1 MSSARPKI
9 VLDEQS
15 FQGLLAA
22 AFTIQQHNDRYAA
35 HRSDLPSEPPPA
47 RPRPPKLCAQ
57 CGLPLAKEGAP
68 CAACGAEP
76 LRAGEHLQQ
85 LWASMWQVSQERGLA
100 PQPRKAPVPPA
111 DASTEHQ
118 LDFRTHKPSSTIG
131 SASEPA
137 LAAEESMRPFPPDHV
152 HDHASRHEFALDPE
166 VETKPDSS
174 GIELQNPDKPWPS
187 PRPHDSQ
194 LSVPSTG
201 ISRSGGPPGGGPP
214 GDDPPDELADT
225 QSSSAHTLSPDSA
238 SGLAALWARLRS
250 QRANLYLGIAVL
262 VAAIALLWPASRPQ
276 APTLSAWDRFLVA
289 IGIAEVSQPAVHF
302 QGDPNIKVWVDTHT
316 ALYYCPG
323 EELYGKSPDGH
334 YSTQHDAQSDRFEP
348 AERSVCV
355 P

>member
-35 HRSDLPSEPPPA
+35 NRPDLPAEPPPA
-47 RPRPPKLCAQ
+47 RTRAPKLCAH
-57 CGLPLAKEGAP
+57 CGLPLAKDGAP
-68 CAACGAEP
+68 CPACGTEP

-100 PQPRKAPVPPA
+100 PQARKATPPAVPPA
-111 DASTEHQ
+111 DGSSGPGMA
-118 LDFRTHKPSSTIG
+118 PSSITG
-131 SASEPA
+131 STSAPA
-137 LAAEESMRPFPPDHV
+137 PRREWTSPLPPDHL
-152 HDHASRHEFALDPE
+152 HHHASGPDFALDSEVDPE
-166 VETKPDSS
+166 PGSP
-174 GIELQNPDKPWPS
+174 GIELSPDKPWPS
-187 PRPHDSQ
+187 PRQQDSR
-194 LSVPSTG
+194 LSVPLTA
-201 ISRSGGPPGGGPP
+201 ISRSDGPPGGGPP
-214 GDDPPDELADT
+214 GDDPPDHLADV
-225 QSSSAHTLSPDSA
+225 QSSSAQESSPGST

-250 QRANLYLGIAVL
+250 HRANLYLGTAVL
-262 VAAIALLWPASRPQ
+262 VAAVALLWPASRPQ
-276 APTLSAWDRFLVA
+276 APTLSVWDRFLVA

-323 EELYGKSPDGH
+323 EDLYGKSPDGH

>member
-1 MSSARPKI
+1 MSSPRPKI

-22 AFTIQQHNDRYAA
+22 AFTIQDYLDRDAVDW
-35 HRSDLPSEPPPA
+35 SDLPSEPPPA

-187 PRPHDSQ
+187 PRPHDSL
-194 LSVPSTG
+194 LSVPQSG
-201 ISRSGGPPGGGPP
+201 SRAAVVLR
-214 GDDPPDELADT
+214 E
-225 QSSSAHTLSPDSA
+225 
-238 SGLAALWARLRS
+238 AALPATTRRTNSPTPSPHRRTCCHRIPLPGLQPCGRGSVRS
-250 QRANLYLGIAVL
+250 
-262 VAAIALLWPASRPQ
+262 ALICIL
-276 APTLSAWDRFLVA
+276 
-289 IGIAEVSQPAVHF
+289 E
-302 QGDPNIKVWVDTHT
+302 
-316 ALYYCPG
+316 
-323 EELYGKSPDGH
+323 
-334 YSTQHDAQSDRFEP
+334 
-348 AERSVCV
+348 
-355 P
+355 